1 MLAKILARFKKEVVT
16 RRSNIGLYDVKSEPA
31 NIGPM
36 LDVDTILNIF
46 EESEQGNSERL
57 FALYR
62 DFIVADSHAQGE
74 ISKRLSAPL
83 LNPISIS
90 AGDDKAPA
98 QSEAADFLEKQVES
112 CPTFN
117 TALTFLMNGALWP
130 CAVVEKVFKYVG
142 GPYPYRL
149 EKLNP
154 IPYHL
159 LDYKT
164 GHLRIFDLDENGRRK
179 STTHPAD
186 PERYIIHRGHL
197 LPTHDTWGGPLR
209 SIIFWWFLSTQSRGW
224 WARML
229 DRHGSPFL
237 IGRFEPGDQTSQ
249 SILERAFALATKLGG
264 LVVSNET
271 KVEMMR
277 AAESGAS
284 DAFEKFH
291 ALCNREKSKL
301 IIGQTMSAEAQSTG
315 IGSGNADAHEAVRSD
330 LRKFDSAMLSAT
342 LRDQL
347 FSQMLRLNY
356 LQVPVPKVGFGS
368 DEADAETFAKM
379 LAALSQ
385 AGYRVADAS
394 LAEISRRFGLEIERA
409 PAAPQFPGV
418 NPFAAAA
425 PQPRPP
431 ASPKSIMEDR
441 AADLWR
447 TLSVPRAEALR
458 ILRRSESYEQATR
471 DIKLLFARYD
481 LSPLESELEAAL
493 AASAAAG
500 LLSCRTPKS

>member
-1 MLAKILARFKKEVVT
+1 MLDRILARFKKHKLTHPSKV
-16 RRSNIGLYDVKSEPA
+16 GLYDVKSEPA
-31 NIGPM
+31 NIGPL

-46 EESEQGNSERL
+46 QESEQGDTERL

-62 DFIVADSHAQGE
+62 DFVASDSHAQGE
-74 ISKRLSAPL
+74 MLKRLSAPL

-90 AGDDKAPA
+90 AEEDGNPTHDA
-98 QSEAADFLEKQVES
+98 AADFLKLQVDA
-112 CPTFN
+112 CPNFN
-117 TALTFLMNGALWP
+117 TALTWLMQGALWP

-149 EKLNP
+149 AGLVP
-154 IPYHL
+154 VPYHL

-164 GHLRIFDLDENGRRK
+164 GHLRIFELDTMGRK
-179 STTHPAD
+179 SSVSHPAD
-186 PERYIIHRGHL
+186 PDRYIVHRGHL
-197 LPTHDTWGGPLR
+197 LSSHDSWGGPLR
-209 SIIFWWFLSTQSRGW
+209 SIIFWWFLSTQSRSW

-237 IGRFEPGDQTSQ
+237 VGRFEPGDQTSQ

-277 AAESGAS
+277 AAESSAS

-347 FSQMLRLNY
+347 FAQLLRLNY
-356 LQVPVPKVGFGS
+356 VQVPVPKVGFGS
-368 DEADAETFAKM
+368 DEADAETFARM

-418 NPFAAAA
+418 APFTAAA

-458 ILRRSESYEQATR
+458 ILRRSESYEQAVR
-471 DIKLLFARYD
+471 DIKLLFARHD
-481 LSPLESELEAAL
+481 LTPLEADLEAAL

-500 LLSCRTPKS
+500 LLSCRTPK